1 MRIIAGKFKG
11 LNIKTI
17 NDPSTRP
24 MMSRAREG
32 IFNSLQNDFNNSLV
46 LDLFAGSGSL
56 GIEALSRGA
65 SFVTFVDS
73 SVDCKKI
80 IDKNLSD
87 IDQNFTVLVL
97 SVHDYITQSEKKFDI
112 IFYDP
117 PFSFL
122 VNEINLDLNTI
133 QNLMGKNS
141 KLIIHRHNN
150 IEKMKILIPGSFDP
164 PTNGHIDVIKRSS
177 SVFDEVIVGVVVN
190 PQKESMFD
198 VSQRENMLIEILKDY
213 KNVEI
218 KRFEGLLVDFA
229 KQMNV
234 SAIVKGLRAM
244 TDFDYEFQMAQM
256 NFNLA
261 DFETIFI
268 AASPEYGYVSSSMVK
283 EIFSYGGDVNAL
295 VPSIVVERLK
305 DV

>member
-1 MRIIAGKFKG
+1 
-11 LNIKTI
+11 
-17 NDPSTRP
+17 
-24 MMSRAREG
+24 
-32 IFNSLQNDFNNSLV
+32 
-46 LDLFAGSGSL
+46 
-56 GIEALSRGA
+56 
-65 SFVTFVDS
+65 
-73 SVDCKKI
+73 
-80 IDKNLSD
+80 
-87 IDQNFTVLVL
+87 
-97 SVHDYITQSEKKFDI
+97 
-112 IFYDP
+112 
-117 PFSFL
+117 
-122 VNEINLDLNTI
+122 
-133 QNLMGKNS
+133 
-141 KLIIHRHNN
+141 
-150 IEKMKILIPGSFDP
+150 
-164 PTNGHIDVIKRSS
+164 
-177 SVFDEVIVGVVVN
+177 
-190 PQKESMFD
+190 MFD

-218 KRFEGLLVDFA
+218 KSFEGLLVDFA

-268 AASPEYGYVSSSMVK
+268 PASPEYGYVSSSMVK